1 MTSASKPFIVAVPMT
16 NAEGTDWNDDV
27 HVYPKNEGLNP
38 EKKPNKPSVN
48 IGDEVKWT
56 IKANVPSDF
65 NTYKKFQIV
74 DQLDKRLN
82 YVDNT
87 VVVYGSDT
95 AETPLSKVIL
105 DKSSD
110 NGNTGDYVIIHAPAS
125 DSDKEKVT
133 IQLTET
139 GIKKLADESSVTKIV
154 VEFGT
159 TVNGN
164 ISNDIDNIIKNDAT
178 INFEN
183 ESGSDGVTTPEAEV
197 DTGEIKIDKKDSND
211 DKPLKGSEFQIAS
224 FNEHAASEEY
234 LKVKLDSN
242 NKIIAILEKGDTGYD
257 DAYSWVVRPH
267 AEGSELVVDKTKKIF
282 YATSFGGLQ
291 THDSSNNWSS
301 YWVVETKAPKDYN
314 LLEAPVQITFESGL
328 TNYVLTKPVINKKGF
343 TLPNTGG
350 IGTMFLVVFG
360 IILIG
365 LAIILIMGKNRKT
378 V

>member
-1 MTSASKPFIVAVPMT
+1 MT